1 MPIMTRMYLLLA
13 IGFVLADNAAV
24 SGELDFFGQR
34 LVVGGLVV
42 VAVLT
47 YSFPFV
53 MVPMLVLA
61 GLVVAYLHYSRH
73 KDSL

>member
-1 MPIMTRMYLLLA
+1 MTRMYLLLA
-13 IGFVLADNAAV
+13 IGFVLADNAAA

-61 GLVVAYLHYSRH
+61 GLVVAYLHYSRP